1 MLCATMSGE
10 NSVYFIAL
18 SLKILERDEDD
29 HHDGHVLYV
38 KLMVVIFYA
47 NTNVTDSF

>member
-1 MLCATMSGE
+1 MLCVTMSGE

-18 SLKILERDEDD
+18 SLKILKRDEDD
-29 HHDGHVLYV
+29 HDGHVLYV